1 MHIPICFASLESPQK
16 VEGSSNATAYVVA
29 LVIVLVAVLVISV
42 VTITILAV
50 FLILKHK
57 KQRRFLDLR

>member
-1 MHIPICFASLESPQK
+1 MLMDLFASLESSQK
-16 VEGSSNATAYVVA
+16 VEGSNSTTALMV
-29 LVIVLVAVLVISV
+29 VLVAVLVISV
-42 VTITILAV
+42 VTITILTV